1 MLKEAQL
8 KKLAQEATGRDDPAE
23 ALEETLRSYVE
34 QKLSQYRQEADQLKH
49 KYGLTF
55 EAFSKK
61 LGKEFPLDWKHE
73 QDYMA
78 WEEAVTNIEYFEK
91 IASQL
96 KVHAVP
102 HSVL

>member
-34 QKLSQYRQEADQLKH
+34 QKLSQYRQEADRLKH

-61 LGKEFPLDWKHE
+61 LGKEFPLNWEHE

-78 WEEAVTNIEYFEK
+78 WEEAVTNIAYFEK

-96 KVHAVP
+96 KVHA
-102 HSVL
+102 